1 MMFSSIAPVQELV
14 RDGRL
19 IGLATTGPKRDPA
32 FPDLPTIAES
42 GYPGFDVRLWIGLT
56 APAGTPQD
64 IIKKLE
70 DANRKALE
78 SPEIQKALAAQGF
91 APMLGTAED
100 FDAFYR
106 AERDKW
112 AKVISETGMDKD

>member
-1 MMFSSIAPVQELV
+1 M
-14 RDGRL
+14 
-19 IGLATTGPKRDPA
+19 TGPKRDPA
-32 FPDLPTIAES
+32 FPDLPTVAES

-56 APAGTPQD
+56 APSGTPPD
-64 IIKKLE
+64 IIRKLA

-91 APMLGTAED
+91 APMLGSAEE

-106 AERDKW
+106 SEREKW
-112 AKVISETGMDKD
+112 GKVVKETGMDKD